1 MEEVK
6 WVVAEDVVGGVV
18 GQVAEVA
25 AERWTDPGSLLVSG
39 RKSSRPR

>member
-18 GQVAEVA
+18 GEEAEVA

>member
-18 GQVAEVA
+18 GEEAEVA
-25 AERWTDPGSLLVSG
+25 TERWTDPGSLLVSG